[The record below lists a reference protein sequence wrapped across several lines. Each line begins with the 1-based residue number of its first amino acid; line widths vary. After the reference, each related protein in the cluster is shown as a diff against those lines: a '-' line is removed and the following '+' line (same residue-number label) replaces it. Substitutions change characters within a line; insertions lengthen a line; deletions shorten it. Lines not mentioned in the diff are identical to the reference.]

1 VDEVTLLVVGG
12 RRGRPA
18 RAGHRSMCRVQVFM
32 TSEEKMAL
40 KNMATSEGKK
50 IAEIVRDATNEYV
63 ADFGERRVF
72 RSGPFE

>member
-1 VDEVTLLVVGG
+1 MSDPQLLIVG

-18 RAGHRSMCRVQVFM
+18 RAGERSVCRVEFFV
-32 TSEEKMAL
+32 TRDEKAALTKMARI
-40 KNMATSEGKK
+40 EGRKM
-50 IAEIVRDATNEYV
+50 AEIIRDATNEYV